1 MSLRVALAGGGTAG
15 HVNPLLAT
23 AHLLKER
30 GHEVHV
36 IGTGE
41 GLEATMV
48 PDAGFPLTKIPK
60 APLPRSVSAEAFLVP
75 SKLRAAF
82 TISRTTLKDMDAL
95 IGFGGYVSA
104 PAYVA
109 AASLGLPYV
118 VQEQNVMPGVANKLG
133 ALRAD
138 AVSLAFPQTPLKA
151 RKGRTEFTGMPLR
164 RKIVELGERRES
176 PEGRRSAR
184 LRAAEELGL
193 DPELPT
199 LLVMGGSLGALHVN
213 QVLAEGAA
221 LGLLNGYPDMQILH
235 LAGRG
240 KAEEV
245 IAATAQ
251 APNVRWQVREY
262 LEEMDLALSVADLVV
277 CRSGAG
283 TVSELGV
290 LGLPA
295 VYVPLPI
302 GNGEQVRNAETQIK
316 AGGALAVKDA
326 DFSVS
331 TLSEVVFPLLFDP
344 SRLEEMGDA
353 NRGTSP
359 RDGARLLVDL
369 LEEIVG

>member
-1 MSLRVALAGGGTAG
+1 MSLKVALAGGGTAG

-23 AHLLKER
+23 AHLLSER

-48 PDAGFPLTKIPK
+48 PEAGFPLTKIPK
-60 APLPRSVSAEAFLVP
+60 APMPRSLSPQAFLVP

-82 TISRTTLKDMDAL
+82 TISRKTLRGMDAL

-104 PAYVA
+104 PAYIA

-133 ALRAD
+133 ARWAN

-151 RKGRTEFTGMPLR
+151 RKGATEFTGMPLR
-164 RKIVELGERRES
+164 RQIVELGAERET

-184 LRAAEELGL
+184 LYAAQELGL

-199 LLVMGGSLGALHVN
+199 LLVMGGSLGALHLN
-213 QVLAEGAA
+213 QVLAEGAKQGV
-221 LGLLNGYPDMQILH
+221 LDGHPSMQILH

-245 IAATAQ
+245 IAATEY
-251 APNVRWQVREY
+251 APYVLWQVREY

-302 GNGEQVRNAETQIK
+302 GNGEQVRNAEGQIE
-316 AGGALAVKDA
+316 AGGAVAVNDA
-326 DFSVS
+326 DFNIS
-331 TLSEVVFPLLFDP
+331 TLSKVVFPLLFDP
-344 SRLEEMGDA
+344 SKLQKMGDA

-359 RDGARLLVDL
+359 RDGARLLADL
-369 LEEIVG
+369 LEESVA